1 MASRPPEIPPAI
13 RASPARKAR
22 RRLLSRSDA
31 YSCDLPLP
39 GKPVRIADGTSRMG
53 AEIKTTDPKPAD
65 LAGRYFYRASVK
77 GNDGYFA
84 LTAGNRNPSARR
96 SRRDLEGDRA
106 CPGDPGADGE
116 LAHRQRLR
124 EARRLQP
131 RSGGGAGGRAR
142 NRPAVA
148 RFPDEPMKAPP

>member
-1 MASRPPEIPPAI
+1 MAARPLEIPPAI

-39 GKPVRIADGTSRMG
+39 GKPVRIADGASRMG
-53 AEIKTTDPKPAD
+53 AEILTTDPKPAD
-65 LAGRYFYRASVK
+65 LTGRYFYRASTK
-77 GNDGYFA
+77 GSDGYDPF
-84 LTAGNRNPSARR
+84 TAGDRDPSACR

-106 CPGDPGADGE
+106 CPGHPRADGE
-116 LAHRQRLR
+116 LAPRQRLR
-124 EARRLQP
+124 EARRLQS

-142 NRPAVA
+142 NRAAVA
-148 RFPDEPMKAPP
+148 RFPDEPVKAGL